1 MPPRPAPRASP
12 RLAAHRS
19 LGIGLLLAGCGVG
32 AGLLVGKETGGAGF
46 AAGLGLALLP
56 LPLLFGVFGWMD
68 ALVPKPRRTVA
79 FAFGWGSCAA
89 TLLALLVN
97 GLVTK
102 WLTGHAATMAPEH
115 ADTLELTVVA
125 PMVEESAK
133 AAAVLLLFVYRP
145 RTFHGILPGIW
156 AAGLTATGFAFTENV
171 LYLGGS
177 FAEDREAGVTD
188 VLDSQTVLTF
198 VVRIVL
204 APLAHPMFTALTG
217 LGFGLA
223 SLLATRRRAPRIGL
237 PLLGLAAAMGLHSAW
252 NASTSLSLT
261 GFALVYGLLMLP
273 VLGSLSLLVVWARRR
288 QLELLLRHLP
298 VYARAG
304 WLGPEEPAALAS
316 PSARRLARRL
326 ARRRHGAAGTRALA
340 AYQAAALTLA
350 LLRDRAERGTAGRG
364 FPAAERELLH
374 RLWQH
379 RALAA
384 PPTAASAP
392 APPAAE
398 EQPGARGEAGRAP
411 R

>member
-1 MPPRPAPRASP
+1 MPPLPAPRASP
-12 RLAAHRS
+12 RTTTPRS
-19 LGIGLLLAGCGVG
+19 LAVGALLTACGVG
-32 AGLLVGKETGGAGF
+32 AGLLVGRETGGAGF

-56 LPLLFGVFGWMD
+56 LPFLFGVFWWMD
-68 ALVPKPRRTVA
+68 AVIPKPRRAVA

-89 TLLALLVN
+89 TLFALLVN

-102 WLTGHAATMAPEH
+102 WLTGDAATMTPEH

-133 AAAVLLLFVYRP
+133 AAAVLLLFVHRP
-145 RTFHGILPGIW
+145 RAFHGVLAGVL
-156 AAGLTATGFAFTENV
+156 AAGVTATGFAFTENI

-198 VVRIVL
+198 VVRVVL

-223 SLLATRRRAPRIGL
+223 TALAPGRRAPRIAL

-252 NASTSLSLT
+252 NASTSLSFT

-273 VLGSLSLLVVWARRR
+273 VFALLSWLVVWARRR
-288 QLELLLRHLP
+288 QLQVLRLMLP
-298 VYARAG
+298 VYAEAG
-304 WLGPEEPAALAS
+304 WLGPEEPAALTS
-316 PSARRLARRL
+316 LRARRLSRRM
-326 ARRRHGAAGTRALA
+326 ARRRHGAAGARAVA
-340 AYQAAALTLA
+340 AYQSAALAVA
-350 LLRDRAERGTAGRG
+350 LLRDRAERGAAGPG
-364 FPAAERELLH
+364 FAEAEGELL
-374 RLWQH
+374 RSLWQH

-384 PPTAASAP
+384 APIAASAP
-392 APPAAE
+392 GPFPPE
-398 EQPGARGEAGRAP
+398 E
-411 R
+411 